1 MSKAN
6 DPYVLFDALVAISK
20 GCTNVTQAKNIAA
33 EALKN
38 YSAGD
43 VRLAVKSGVCK
54 VTGAVFQKITPGA
67 YTKPCGSLSSYQL
80 DIEYNEDK
88 EYRCVYVEFR
98 NGDSTR
104 MILETPKGID
114 TTVLKNELKE
124 SGIGWYLRNNP
135 DFKHWP
141 LEEVGLKKLDADFK
155 PEGPVLTIRRW
166 DHNNRFRQGYIVVAK
181 H

>member
-1 MSKAN
+1 MSDIK

-20 GCTNVTQAKNIAA
+20 GCTNVTQAKEIAA
-33 EALKN
+33 KALKD

-54 VTGAVFQKITPGA
+54 VTGPVFQKITPGA
-67 YTKPCGSLSSYQL
+67 YTKPCGSLSSYIL
-80 DIEYNEDK
+80 DIDYKEDK

-104 MILETPKGID
+104 MILETPIGVD
-114 TTVLKNELKE
+114 TQTLKNELKE

-141 LEEVGLKKLDADFK
+141 LDEVGLKPVPADFK

-166 DHNNRFRQGYIVVAK
+166 DHNNRFRHGYIVVAK